1 MHLIYRDICLHWK
14 KQMTNKDDNACIL
27 VVDDSPDTL
36 KFLTDVIEE
45 TGATVLVAQVGQK
58 ALDVIEKITPDV
70 ILMDAVMPGMDGFE
84 TCRRLKLNSAMLH
97 VPVIFMT
104 GLSDTE
110 HIVEGFQAGGVDYL
124 VKPIDPE
131 ELVARMNVH
140 LANARLAQSAFV
152 AMDQASRFLMATNS
166 EGKILWK
173 TPQAASLIEHFI
185 NDESIAD
192 LRFPDYVKRW
202 LKEQYTADSAA
213 PKQFVLTDTDERQLL
228 ISYIGRSGSDEYL
241 LRVIEKDFDSIQN
254 RLSTVFGLTAREA
267 EVLTWI
273 ANGKANR
280 DIGAILD
287 LSPRTINKHLERI
300 HKKLGVENRTAAA
313 AMALSAM

>member
-1 MHLIYRDICLHWK
+1 
-14 KQMTNKDDNACIL
+14 MTQKDDNACIL
-27 VVDDSPDTL
+27 VVDDSPDSL

-45 TGATVLVAQVGQK
+45 TGATVLVAQAGQK
-58 ALDVIEKITPDV
+58 ALEVIEQVTPDV

-84 TCRRLKLNSAMLH
+84 TCRRLKHNSAMQH

-110 HIVEGFQAGGVDYL
+110 RIVEGFQAGGVDYL
-124 VKPIDPE
+124 VKPIDPA
-131 ELVARMNVH
+131 ELIARMNVH

-152 AMDQASRFLMATNS
+152 AMDQASRYLLATNV
-166 EGKILWK
+166 EGTILWN
-173 TPQAASLIEHFI
+173 TPQAGTLIERFI
-185 NDESIAD
+185 DDDPVLN
-192 LRFPDYVKRW
+192 LRFPDHVKRW
-202 LKEQYTADSAA
+202 LKEQFAADTST
-213 PKQFVLTDTDERQLL
+213 PKQFVLTDTENRQLL
-228 ISYIGRSGSDEYL
+228 ISYIGRSSSDEYL
-241 LRVIEKDFDSIQN
+241 LRVIEKDFDSIHV

-280 DIGAILD
+280 DIGAILE

>member
-1 MHLIYRDICLHWK
+1 MPFISLGTCQHWK
-14 KQMTNKDDNACIL
+14 RAMTNQDENACIL
-27 VVDDSPDTL
+27 IVDDSPDSL

-45 TGATVLVAQVGQK
+45 TGATVLVALVGQK
-58 ALDVIEKITPDV
+58 ALEVIEQVTPDV

-84 TCRRLKLNSAMLH
+84 TCRRLKHKSAMLH

-124 VKPIDPE
+124 VKPIDPD
-131 ELVARMNVH
+131 ELIARMNVH
-140 LANARLAQSAFV
+140 LANARLAQSAYV
-152 AMDQASRFLMATNS
+152 AMDQASRFLMATDI
-166 EGKILWK
+166 EGTILWK
-173 TPQAASLIEHFI
+173 TPQAATLIEHFV
-185 NDESIAD
+185 DDDSIAD
-192 LRFPDYVKRW
+192 LHFPDYVKRW
-202 LKEQYTADSAA
+202 LKDQFTAKTIGST
-213 PKQFVLTDTDERQLL
+213 QFVLTDTDERQLL
-228 ISYIGRSGSDEYL
+228 VSYIGQCGADEYL

-254 RLSTVFGLTAREA
+254 RLSTMFGLTAREA

>member
-1 MHLIYRDICLHWK
+1 MNNQTEK
-14 KQMTNKDDNACIL
+14 ACIL
-27 VVDDSPDTL
+27 VVDDSPDSL

-45 TGATVLVAQVGQK
+45 TGVTVLVALDGQK
-58 ALDVIEKITPDV
+58 ALEVIDQVSPDV

-84 TCRRLKLNSAMLH
+84 TCRRIKHNGAMLH
-97 VPVIFMT
+97 APVIFMT

-124 VKPIDPE
+124 VKPIDPD
-131 ELVARMNVH
+131 ELIARMQVH

-152 AMDQASRFLMATNS
+152 AMDEARRFLLATNI
-166 EGKILWK
+166 EGSILWN
-173 TPQAASLIEHFI
+173 TPQAATIIERFV
-185 NDESIAD
+185 DDDSSAT
-192 LRFPDYVKRW
+192 LRLPEYVKRW
-202 LKEQYTADSAA
+202 LNEQFLAKSPSPT
-213 PKQFVLTDTDERQLL
+213 QLVLKDTEEHQLL
-228 ISYIGRSGSDEYL
+228 ISYIGQSGPDEYL
-241 LRVIEKDFDSIQN
+241 LRVIENDFTNIQN
-254 RLSTVFGLTAREA
+254 RLSNVFGLTAREA

-300 HKKLGVENRTAAA
+300 HRKLGVENRTAAA
-313 AMALSAM
+313 AMALNAL